1 MLRAY
6 RVRFQLLAQSS
17 ERWCGQFS
25 GARGKRDSSS
35 ATHARIRLRNAV
47 SLSFRCKGVVSSTPW
62 RSSSAKPMRQL
73 FQRAANDPHIVGV
86 LQVRRQSS
94 LCRLILHVTTE
105 LCATQAPA
113 QILFGKAGEVFGDVI
128 RAFDHGDDLA
138 RVVER
143 HGTPEQAVAVAIQ
156 IIEHDRF
163 RQGAKRLCSIRPVLG
178 DPPTHVFVVSLRVG
192 LDLLQASGGRGG
204 DAASGQ

>member
-1 MLRAY
+1 MWAVFRCSREARLVVSNPRPNS
-6 RVRFQLLAQSS
+6 FAQ
-17 ERWCGQFS
+17 
-25 GARGKRDSSS
+25 RG
-35 ATHARIRLRNAV
+35 IPFV
-47 SLSFRCKGVVSSTPW
+47 SLQ
-62 RSSSAKPMRQL
+62 RSRFVNALAVKLGEAMRQL

-178 DPPTHVFVVSLRVG
+178 DPPTQVFVVSLRVG